1 MNKLLISLLLTITI
15 LWGCE
20 KNNPITNGKQI
31 RVQQFEKEL
40 VLTGKPLTFIESKG
54 ILGCEV
60 RNPYLLLNLFR

>member
-40 VLTGKPLTFIESKG
+40 VLTGKPLSENKCGFIA
-54 ILGCEV
+54 
-60 RNPYLLLNLFR
+60 NLVHHEAEGD